1 VRFLSDFKDKVDM
14 SSLRSDQ
21 FGMLEQV
28 VASRGRAFV
37 GVWWST
43 FTGYIMRMRG
53 YHGLEKDSWYAM
65 PEYRNEMQRYQEP
78 EGPGWWREWPTCW
91 TKID

>member
-1 VRFLSDFKDKVDM
+1 
-14 SSLRSDQ
+14 
-21 FGMLEQV
+21 MLEQV